1 LVNVITQQQY
11 IIIDQLKLL
20 NTMAFRKE
28 YGRIKVEVTVKKAD
42 LIERLKKNREKHQRE
57 FQEAIT
63 LWQQDLAKAIK
74 NIDVATQTNFPK
86 ELEELDEHC
95 PESYLEAYDDII
107 EMFSMAVKEEILLDS
122 EAFRNFCRDE
132 WDWKSDVA
140 DNKYY
145 HKVLK
150 KK

>member
-1 LVNVITQQQY
+1 
-11 IIIDQLKLL
+11 
-20 NTMAFRKE
+20 MAFRAE
-28 YGRIKVEVTVKKAD
+28 YGRIKVEVTVTRTD

-63 LWQQDLAKAIK
+63 LWRKDLAEVIK
-74 NIDVATQTNFPK
+74 EIDVPNQVHFPK
-86 ELEELDEHC
+86 DLSELEEHC
-95 PESYLEAYDDII
+95 PESYLDAYDDII
-107 EMFSMAVKEEILLDS
+107 EMFSMAVKDEILLDS
-122 EAFRNFCRDE
+122 QAFRNFCRDE

-145 HKVLK
+145 RQVLK